1 MSAQTATSEYMVLCR
16 GVRWDKSLSSEDIQN
31 ADKRFYDWF
40 DRMVIEGKII
50 KRGHRLAPEGKVLSG
65 SKAITDGPL
74 AESKEAIAGYWVIQA
89 ASLEE
94 AVEIA
99 KGDPL
104 LDYGHTVELRPIL
117 PDAVRLISGIQVSP
131 MPLVY
136 WVG

>member
-1 MSAQTATSEYMVLCR
+1 MTAMRAQTTTSQYMVLCR
-16 GVRWDKSLSSEDIQN
+16 GVRWEKSLSSEDIQN
-31 ADKRFYDWF
+31 ADKRFSDWF

-50 KRGHRLAPEGKVLSG
+50 KRGHRLAPEGKLLSG
-65 SKAITDGPL
+65 NKAITDGPL

-104 LDYGHTVELRPIL
+104 LDYGHTIELRPIL
-117 PDAVRLISGIQVSP
+117 PEGR
-131 MPLVY
+131 
-136 WVG
+136 

>member
-99 KGDPL
+99 KGNPL
-104 LDYGHTVELRPIL
+104 LDYGETVEVRPIL
-117 PDAVRLISGIQVSP
+117 PKASEL
-131 MPLVY
+131 
-136 WVG
+136 

>member
-16 GVRWDKSLSSEDIQN
+16 GVRWDKSLSSEDIQK

-65 SKAITDGPL
+65 NKAITDGPL

-99 KGDPL
+99 KSDPL

-117 PDAVRLISGIQVSP
+117 PDAVRLISGIQVNFESP
-131 MPLVY
+131 TDPD
-136 WVG
+136 

>member
-1 MSAQTATSEYMVLCR
+1 MSAQTTTSEYMVLCR
-16 GVRWDKSLSSEDIQN
+16 GVRWDKSLSSEDIQK

-50 KRGHRLAPEGKVLSG
+50 KGQRLAPEGKVLSG
-65 SKAITDGPL
+65 NKAITDGPL

-94 AVEIA
+94 AVEIE

-117 PDAVRLISGIQVSP
+117 PDAVRVISGIQANFESP
-131 MPLVY
+131 TGPD
-136 WVG
+136 

>member
-31 ADKRFYDWF
+31 ADQRFYDWF

-117 PDAVRLISGIQVSP
+117 SDAVRLISGIQVNLESP
-131 MPLVY
+131 TGPD
-136 WVG
+136 

>member
-16 GVRWDKSLSSEDIQN
+16 GVRWDKGLSSEEIQN

-40 DRMVIEGKII
+40 DRLVSEGKIV
-50 KRGHRLAPEGKVLSG
+50 KTGNRLAPEGKVLSG

-99 KGDPL
+99 QGDPL
-104 LDYGHTVELRPIL
+104 LEYGHIVELRPIL
-117 PDAVRLISGIQVSP
+117 PNASKE
-131 MPLVY
+131 
-136 WVG
+136 

>member
-1 MSAQTATSEYMVLCR
+1 MNAKTATSEYMVLCR
-16 GVRWDKSLSSEDIQN
+16 GVHWDKSLSSEDIQN

-65 SKAITDGPL
+65 NKAITDGPL

-99 KGDPL
+99 KSDPL

-117 PDAVRLISGIQVSP
+117 PDAVRLISGIQVNFESP
-131 MPLVY
+131 TDPD
-136 WVG
+136 